1 MSDPTLT
8 ADPNGTIHASI
19 EVELPGETPPP
30 DEQPEQP
37 EQPAS
42 EATDVIG
49 DIIVGAAKAAG
60 KVAGAVLGTAWDLI
74 KPSEGEPQQ
83 PAEEPDEAG
92 GQADEEPS

>member
-8 ADPNGTIHASI
+8 ADPNGTIHASLEI
-19 EVELPGETPPP
+19 ELPGESP
-30 DEQPEQP
+30 QPGEQP

-42 EATDVIG
+42 EATDVLG

-60 KVAGAVLGTAWDLI
+60 KVAGAVLGTAWDVI
-74 KPSEGEPQQ
+74 KPSEGEPQR

-92 GQADEEPS
+92 GQAEEEPS